1 MSLVCP
7 NVIHAEMNRDKL
19 LKMGIN
25 AKQLAIVKFDR
36 TKLSKDWVNWVIDE
50 I

>member
-1 MSLVCP
+1 
-7 NVIHAEMNRDKL
+7 MNRNKL
-19 LKMGIN
+19 LKMDIN